1 MNVKR
6 VSICTMCVPHISKKK
21 GNIKKILTV
30 VDYEWCVMGYL
41 LLHAFIFSSL
51 KFSMKTKLTEKN

>member
-1 MNVKR
+1 MHNV
-6 VSICTMCVPHISKKK
+6 CAPYFKK

-30 VDYEWCVMGYL
+30 VDYEWCVMGYF
-41 LLHAFIFSSL
+41 LLHAFIFSSF